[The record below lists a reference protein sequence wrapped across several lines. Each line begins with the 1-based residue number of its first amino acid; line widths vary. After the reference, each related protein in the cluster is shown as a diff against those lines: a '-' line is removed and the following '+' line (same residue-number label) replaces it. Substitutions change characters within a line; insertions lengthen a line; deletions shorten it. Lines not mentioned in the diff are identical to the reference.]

1 MHWNYFMAITT
12 GEAGARHAAGRQE
25 ARADDRYA
33 ARYRPSLAAGANIAA
48 GTTRARTEGR
58 DPTDGGQPWR
68 TAVADGVR
76 AGRRDIA
83 RDRRYGADADTLSGV
98 LLLDRANGQR
108 SRCL

>member
-1 MHWNYFMAITT
+1 MPSPDDKWPSSALSSTAWFLEKANF
-12 GEAGARHAAGRQE
+12 
-25 ARADDRYA
+25 RADDRYA

-48 GTTRARTEGR
+48 GATRARTEAR

-83 RDRRYGADADTLSGV
+83 RDRRYGADADALSGV
-98 LLLDRANGQR
+98 LLLDRANDQ
-108 SRCL
+108 